1 MNEGLEGEGGEVE
14 SGIWNKCWGFQQQKK
29 MNQPKAQKYFF
40 VLL

>member
-14 SGIWNKCWGFQQQKK
+14 SGIK